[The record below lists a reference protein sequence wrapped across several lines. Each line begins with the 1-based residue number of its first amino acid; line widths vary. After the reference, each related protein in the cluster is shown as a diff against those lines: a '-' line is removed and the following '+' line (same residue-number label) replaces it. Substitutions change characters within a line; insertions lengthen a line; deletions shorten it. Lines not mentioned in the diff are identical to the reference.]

1 MTSSSPPASSPPA
14 SSSLAD
20 QAGMTAGLRR
30 AIGVQIAAALPPGMP
45 LFEANDPIRG
55 AALEQGYLRYALALD
70 DAMLMLGPNLGP
82 NLVPNLAP
90 NTPRSGFVE
99 LVIAVPSG
107 SGSAISDRIID
118 SLDSTLSHGGTGGLR
133 FAGLAV
139 MPGRLVG
146 PLWVIDAEIGFTSW
160 VSAPDRAARRDGATG

>member
-1 MTSSSPPASSPPA
+1 MTTRSVRPGQTGITS
-14 SSSLAD
+14 
-20 QAGMTAGLRR
+20 GLRR
-30 AIGVQIAAALPPGMP
+30 AIRAQILAALPPDMP
-45 LFEANDPIRG
+45 LFEANDPVRG
-55 AALEQGYLRYALALD
+55 AALDQGYLRYALALD
-70 DAMLMLGPNLGP
+70 DAVLLLGPNLG
-82 NLVPNLAP
+82 P

-118 SLDSTLSHGGTGGLR
+118 GLDTALSHGGQGGLR

-160 VSAPDRAARRDGATG
+160 VSAADMTDRREGDAG